1 MKKIGI
7 YTKNFSLY
15 HDIVRALNEKNI
27 PYVIITSPRKI
38 SSGVGVVI
46 TSSVEQGE
54 FKKKCKV
61 VCADTYSNPNMA
73 VDRALELLRGERRFE
88 KLVIGVDP
96 GEYPGIALY
105 GDDCLLN
112 KWNTNSVSEAVEIIK
127 WILAGYNADN
137 RIIRIGHGSS
147 IIRNKIINEILPL
160 GVQVEIVDEYK
171 TTGKK
176 MRTSKDSDAAAKI
189 ALLPGNGR
197 ALELE
202 LKEAVPNVTH
212 YLNSID
218 KDGAVLE
225 VKKDQSF
232 LLFTELTLKQVLKII
247 KDKRSPIK
255 TKVDKIAQIDAQM
268 EHLFRYRF

>member
-15 HDIVRALNEKNI
+15 HDIVRALNEKSI

-38 SSGVGVVI
+38 SGGVGVVI

-189 ALLPGNGR
+189 ALLPGKR
-197 ALELE
+197 VRE
-202 LKEAVPNVTH
+202 
-212 YLNSID
+212 
-218 KDGAVLE
+218 
-225 VKKDQSF
+225 
-232 LLFTELTLKQVLKII
+232 KQVLKVTNGSI
-247 KDKRSPIK
+247 KEIQRRSRMLSDGKITISRSNAVKVLEGKITLEEAIEKQKKKR
-255 TKVDKIAQIDAQM
+255 
-268 EHLFRYRF
+268 